1 MGGRTRSRSMGRQG
15 WWRVVVPMVVA
26 AVSVA
31 MAGPAFALPPG
42 GGGGGG
48 GGGGTPDCTHVSA
61 SLSLSATNVVAFQS
75 VSATWTTHR
84 PSGCGGTS
92 RLVGPGASGVP
103 ISTGS
108 GSETFVPP
116 LGGGTYA
123 VVMTIPGN
131 VVTTGWT
138 TVTVAHG
145 PLVNIAHAIEPTSA
159 VTCLATTSTVVGA
172 PVDVENCDGSTGQ
185 AFQFWPVAGI
195 ANGFYVT
202 TSQGFCLAQS
212 PDTLVSQ
219 FPCPTQLDPEL
230 VWITGA
236 FQAFPDIQLMRN
248 YGVGGCMTA
257 VGNLPWDTLVGAT
270 TARVFGLGPSTVGLL
285 LQECNPIN
293 VGQPWIQVD
302 RT

>member
-1 MGGRTRSRSMGRQG
+1 MGGRTSSRSMGRLG
-15 WWRVVVPMVVA
+15 RWRVVVVLMVVA
-26 AVSVA
+26 VVSVA
-31 MAGPAFALPPG
+31 MAGPAAALPP
-42 GGGGGG
+42 GGG
-48 GGGGTPDCTHVSA
+48 GGGGTPDCTDVSA
-61 SLSLSATNVVAFQS
+61 SLSLSATNVLAFQS
-75 VSATWTTHR
+75 VRATWTTHR

-116 LGGGTYA
+116 LTGGTYT
-123 VVMTIPGN
+123 V
-131 VVTTGWT
+131 VVTIQASTLRLWTGAT

-159 VTCLATTSTVVGA
+159 VTCLGRTATVLGA
-172 PVDVENCDGSTGQ
+172 PMDVENCDGSTGQ

-219 FPCPTQLDPEL
+219 FPCPTQLDPQF

-236 FQAFPDIQLMRN
+236 FQAFPDIHLMRN

-270 TARVFGLGPSTVGLL
+270 NARVFGLGPSTVGLL